1 MLSNLL
7 KNGEKIYWKMQF
19 LYKIFWQN
27 KILCRPTIPSFFS
40 AETWNGT
47 EVDLYADDST
57 MHAANKD
64 VKLVEIKLQCG
75 ATGFFCW
82 CRSNK
87 MHVCILKTAYMT
99 LASRQNLRR
108 EDHIEI
114 YIDKEI
120 IQTVE
125 QLLWVVIDRSL
136 SWDKQIDA
144 ECLNITPRITLLKH
158 LSKYIDKS
166 SRNQYYNS
174 YILPVLDYGY
184 LIWGRCSKSNILRLV
199 KLQKR
204 AARIIIKADIY
215 TPSQLLF
222 KEFNWVT
229 FPKRVTHTCTIVY
242 KALNGLAPEYISENF
257 VKIFLILITE
267 FCDLSTKSSSE
278 FQVLELKSTKIYL
291 LFLQPSSGMRSLYIF
306 VI

>member
-1 MLSNLL
+1 MT
-7 KNGEKIYWKMQF
+7 
-19 LYKIFWQN
+19 
-27 KILCRPTIPSFFS
+27 CRYLQ
-40 AETWNGT
+40 T
-47 EVDLYADDST
+47 EPKVDLYADDST

-64 VKLVEIKLQCG
+64 EKVVEFKLQCG

-87 MHVCILKTAYMT
+87 MLVHIQKTAYMT

-114 YIDKEI
+114 YIDSEI

-125 QLLWVVIDRSL
+125 QHKLLGVVIDRSL

-144 ECLNITPRITLLKH
+144 VCLNITRRITLLK
-158 LSKYIDKS
+158 LLLKYIDKS
-166 SRNQYYNS
+166 SMNQYYNS
-174 YILPVLDYGY
+174 YILPILDYGC

-204 AARIIIKADIY
+204 AARIILKEDIY

-222 KEFNWVT
+222 KELNWLT
-229 FPKRVTHTCTIVY
+229 FPKRVQYHTYNMVY
-242 KALNGLAPEYISENF
+242 KALNGLAPEYISEIF
-257 VKIFLILITE
+257 VKISDTHNRILRSV
-267 FCDLSTKSSSE
+267 DN
-278 FQVLELKSTKIYL
+278 ELLRIPGSRTKIYENSFTISAAKL
-291 LFLQPSSGMRSLYIF
+291 WNEIPLYIRN
-306 VI
+306 IKDLETLKKANEIIPT